1 MQLYTGTPTGRVTVT
16 SPRSYKCT
24 VECSDSKPGAAL
36 VNTGGSQ
43 LVPENDCGRDGRPSL
58 PQPSATS
65 EAPPESFDED
75 NTHAVLIISAVSRVP
90 ASLCC
95 FCSSLTLCVCTH
107 RSQRVS
113 LAQSFVAADRGTARP
128 HLELT
133 TTGRRR
139 RTGHSSACYGLEHV
153 AQLVSF
159 PAAMRARVKVGP
171 GAAVTRVQ

>member
-1 MQLYTGTPTGRVTVT
+1 MQQARRAGT
-16 SPRSYKCT
+16 
-24 VECSDSKPGAAL
+24 AL
-36 VNTGGSQ
+36 VNTGGSR
-43 LVPENDCGRDGRPSL
+43 LVPENDCDTGMSDPPVVRGMPAFRHVCSTARVVRRGQHPCRADHFGGEPCAGSFQLLLL
-58 PQPSATS
+58 PADT
-65 EAPPESFDED
+65 
-75 NTHAVLIISAVSRVP
+75 LRVH
-90 ASLCC
+90 
-95 FCSSLTLCVCTH
+95 TH